1 MTMTSNAERK
11 AALAELSRIER
22 DKKAVSERLKQE
34 RKEALAQG
42 DRATADRITR
52 QRIQLGHQHVRLMN
66 AKRRVNSSGNIAQAT
81 ARLKGLADK
90 ADRAVRNLNSLAKA
104 LDAVAD
110 IIRILKALTGAFV

>member
-34 RKEALAQG
+34 RKEALARG